1 MALQQHK
8 LHGEAEQEGQ
18 GSPRHPSL
26 PREMAGRV
34 GSVRFW
40 LASLLSEDKHSDS
53 VLSLRLHRE
62 GAAESGQTRA
72 WHLASLAEALGHDL
86 TLAESRGSSISLNAP
101 VPRDRASGSRQLAA
115 WLLPPGGSVARAPG
129 EGRYPRWVPP
139 AAWPLPQRQVR
150 AGGQSQDPRGRK
162 RGGLGSV
169 GVHPQWRQ
177 GWVPPSPLS
186 AR

>member
-1 MALQQHK
+1 
-8 LHGEAEQEGQ
+8 
-18 GSPRHPSL
+18 
-26 PREMAGRV
+26 MAGRV

-86 TLAESRGSSISLNAP
+86 TLAESRGSSISLNTP
-101 VPRDRASGSRQLAA
+101 VPRDRVSGSRQLAA

-139 AAWPLPQRQVR
+139 AAWPLPQRHLVR
-150 AGGQSQDPRGRK
+150 AGGKAKIRGEG
-162 RGGLGSV
+162 RGEVLAL
-169 GVHPQWRQ
+169 WACI
-177 GWVPPSPLS
+177 PSGDRDGFLHLPCLPGNKTK
-186 AR
+186 AIT